1 MSDHGHSHS
10 HAHRLEGVM
19 LPRDAR
25 PTRYAIFLAPDLQAC
40 TFAGRE
46 TVAVAVDAGKAGL
59 RQIVLH
65 SNQLHVFDVS
75 FTPAGGKK
83 LACEGIAF
91 DLKRQTVTFSF
102 GADLSSGELSL
113 RFSGVLND
121 ELSGFY
127 RSKYTVRGETRYMAI
142 TQHEATDARKTFPC
156 VDEPAAKASY
166 QITVEAQADRTVVS
180 NMHAVRVETSADGK
194 RRTHTFAETPVMSTY
209 LTAVC
214 VGEWDTV
221 EGVSP
226 RLRMPTRVFCP
237 LGKSAQGA
245 FALSVAL
252 PAIDFL
258 EELFGVPYMGS
269 KSDLLAIPDFSA
281 GAMENLGCVTY
292 REAALLIDE
301 AESSFAMRQRVA
313 QVVSHELSHMW
324 FGNYVTMQ
332 WWTHLWL
339 NEGFASHVE
348 YVVQDKLFPSWNMW

>member
-1 MSDHGHSHS
+1 M
-10 HAHRLEGVM
+10 
-19 LPRDAR
+19 
-25 PTRYAIFLAPDLQAC
+25 T
-40 TFAGRE
+40 
-46 TVAVAVDAGKAGL
+46 
-59 RQIVLH
+59 
-65 SNQLHVFDVS
+65 
-75 FTPAGGKK
+75 
-83 LACEGIAF
+83 
-91 DLKRQTVTFSF
+91 F

-127 RSKYTVRGETRYMAI
+127 RSKYSVRGETRYMAI

-166 QITVEAQADRTVVS
+166 QITVEAPADRTVVS
-180 NMHAVRVETSADGK
+180 NMHALRVETSADGK

-226 RLRMPTRVFCP
+226 RLRVPTRVFCP
-237 LGKSAQGA
+237 LGKSAQGN

-258 EELFGVPYMGS
+258 EQLFGVPYMGS